1 MKRVFNMKFQ
11 ILVVLAQT
19 FRMRP
24 FCQSLS
30 VIWWNTRR
38 SKISLIIMEKT
49 TCITIMISKL
59 FKSRELLFRIR
70 LKSSMKKIT
79 SLSMVLKKTKVFNLR
94 IFRSLKGKVSNHS
107 IILGKSHSL
116 ALNLLTTLQDR

>member
-1 MKRVFNMKFQ
+1 MKRVFNMRFQ
-11 ILVVLAQT
+11 ILVVLART
-19 FRMRP
+19 FRMRQ

-49 TCITIMISKL
+49 MCITIMISNL

-94 IFRSLKGKVSNHS
+94 IFRSLKGKVSNYS
-107 IILGKSHSL
+107 IILGKSHFM
-116 ALNLLTTLQDR
+116 ALNLLTILQDR